1 MAAVRLWSRTAAT
14 LLRGAPSM
22 TAYILRRLLLS
33 LVVLLGVSIVVF
45 SLIHFS
51 PGDPARLL
59 LPDGA
64 LEEDVAI
71 VRKGLGLDQPMYVQY
86 WVFITR
92 ALQGDLGRSLYYKQP
107 ALGIILEHMPATIQ
121 LTFAALL
128 VSLAMAVPMGILSAV
143 RRDTFW
149 DYTGMFLATVGQAT
163 PVYWLGLML
172 ILFFAVQLRLLPSS
186 GRGSIDHLILPA
198 ITLGA
203 PLMALVTRLVRSG
216 MLDILGEDYI
226 RTARAKGL
234 AERLIVLRHALKNI
248 MIPLVTVVGLQFGA
262 LLGGAVITE
271 TVFAWPG
278 VGWVVVEAI
287 TARDY
292 PMVQAATLLVAG
304 YFVVINL
311 ILDVLYM
318 YLDPRIHYA

>member
-71 VRKGLGLDQPMYVQY
+71 VRKGLGLDQPLYVQY

-107 ALGIILEHMPATIQ
+107 ALGIILEHMPATI
-121 LTFAALL
+121 
-128 VSLAMAVPMGILSAV
+128 
-143 RRDTFW
+143 
-149 DYTGMFLATVGQAT
+149 
-163 PVYWLGLML
+163 
-172 ILFFAVQLRLLPSS
+172 
-186 GRGSIDHLILPA
+186 
-198 ITLGA
+198 
-203 PLMALVTRLVRSG
+203 
-216 MLDILGEDYI
+216 
-226 RTARAKGL
+226 
-234 AERLIVLRHALKNI
+234 
-248 MIPLVTVVGLQFGA
+248 
-262 LLGGAVITE
+262 
-271 TVFAWPG
+271 
-278 VGWVVVEAI
+278 
-287 TARDY
+287 
-292 PMVQAATLLVAG
+292 
-304 YFVVINL
+304 
-311 ILDVLYM
+311 
-318 YLDPRIHYA
+318 

>member
-1 MAAVRLWSRTAAT
+1 
-14 LLRGAPSM
+14 M
-22 TAYILRRLLLS
+22 TAYVLRRLLLS
-33 LVVLLGVSIVVF
+33 ALVLFGVSVVVF
-45 SLIHFS
+45 SLIHFA

-71 VRKGLGLDQPMYVQY
+71 VRKALGLDQPLYVQY
-86 WVFITR
+86 EVFIAR

-107 ALGIILEHMPATIQ
+107 ALGIILEHLPATIE
-121 LTFAALL
+121 LTFAALVLSLL
-128 VSLAMAVPMGILSAV
+128 VAVPMGTLSAV
-143 RRDTFW
+143 RRDTVW
-149 DYTGMFLATVGQAT
+149 DYVGMGIATIGQAT

-172 ILFFAVQLRLLPSS
+172 ILFFAVQLRWLPSS
-186 GRGSIDHLILPA
+186 GRGGIDYLILPA

-216 MLDILGEDYI
+216 MLDLLGEDFI

-234 AERLIVLRHALKNI
+234 AEWCIVLRHALRNI

-278 VGWVVVEAI
+278 VGRLVVDAI

-292 PMVQAATLLVAG
+292 PLVQAATLLVSG
-304 YFVVINL
+304 YFVLINL
-311 ILDVLYM
+311 AMDVLYV
-318 YLDPRIHYA
+318 YLDPRIRYG